1 LTQAQLAWLADN
13 GDILD
18 LDDQARGLDAADLA
32 TFAASLRTA
41 INANDAAAVGKLIAG
56 EV

>member
-1 LTQAQLAWLADN
+1 MQLAWLADN

-18 LDDQARGLDAADLA
+18 LDDQARSLDAADLA
-32 TFAASLRTA
+32 TFATGLRTA
-41 INANDAAAVGKLIAG
+41 VNASDAAAVGKLIAG